1 MIIMADKKSKDKPR
15 EKATVKVTVKE
26 ITVGTAA
33 LKPKVTN
40 VYSAD
45 FSEIDDTIE
54 QIKKE
59 VRKICQND
67 YASNNCYLIL
77 QEALK
82 KVVLANH

>member
-1 MIIMADKKSKDKPR
+1 MIIMADKKSKDKPK

-45 FSEIDDTIE
+45 FSEIDNTLE
-54 QIKKE
+54 KIKKE
-59 VRKICQND
+59 VRKVCQGD
-67 YASNNCYLIL
+67 YSSNNCYLIL
-77 QEALK
+77 EEALK
-82 KVVLANH
+82 KIVLANH